1 MELKL
6 VSKVSKMS
14 KQTEL
19 RQAAK
24 DFIANDI
31 AVYDSHTHL
40 HDLDFQA
47 DMQAVIAACQ
57 NSSVKQMLLPSDDAA
72 SSARILTFHANLQ
85 PKQRQLFRYAI
96 AFHPHAAHDFVHNDG
111 LNFLKNLIAK
121 MQVQSQLLKTESFD
135 LPVLAGIGEIGL
147 DYYYD
152 NSPRDE
158 QKTAFIS
165 QIELAK
171 EYNLPISV
179 HSREAHKDTLDI
191 LSYAKSHNLLL
202 DTPGAIHC
210 YSGSVEHAKRLLD
223 LGFYLGFDGPITFK
237 NARQPLEVIQYCPLD
252 RILIETDA
260 PYLTPEP
267 FRGQRNEPSY
277 VKLVLRKIAEI
288 KGMDVAIVAERIY
301 QNTMQVFGHN

>member
-1 MELKL
+1 
-6 VSKVSKMS
+6 MS

-19 RQAAK
+19 RQAAIE
-24 DFIANDI
+24 FIHNDI

-40 HDLDFQA
+40 HDLDFEK
-47 DMQAVIAACQ
+47 DIKEVIAACQ
-57 NSSVKQMLLPSDDAA
+57 ASSVKQMLLPSDDAA
-72 SSARILTFHANLQ
+72 SSVRILTFHANLEPSQ
-85 PKQRQLFRYAI
+85 KKLFRYAI
-96 AFHPHAAHDFVHNDG
+96 AFHPHAAHDFVQNQG
-111 LNFLKNLIAK
+111 LKFLQELISQ
-121 MQVQSQLLKTESFD
+121 MQVASQNSKPSPTER
-135 LPVLAGIGEIGL
+135 PVLAAIGEIGL

-152 NSPRDE
+152 NSPREE
-158 QKTAFIS
+158 QKQAFFA

-171 EYNLPISV
+171 QYNLPISV

-191 LSYAKSHNLLL
+191 LTYAQNNNLLAMI
-202 DTPGAIHC
+202 PGSIHC
-210 YSGSVEHAKRLLD
+210 YSGSVEHAKRLLN

-237 NARQPLEVIQYCPLD
+237 NAREPLEVVKYCPLD

-288 KGMDVAIVAERIY
+288 KGLAPEIVAKQIY
-301 QNTMQVFGHN
+301 NNTINVFGEN